1 MKFEMTREGCVLAT
15 DYLKKVDQYD
25 AFMRNGW
32 SVDGFSLI
40 AWANA
45 YYEKHEGRDNV
56 STTKNK

>member
-40 AWANA
+40 AWANPKLTGA
-45 YYEKHEGRDNV
+45 HSASSEE
-56 STTKNK
+56 